1 MQHDRN
7 APGTEHV
14 DGGMAVAEEDIRGL
28 GSFVLVF
35 LLFVMSAGLLTF
47 TPVLTKAPPP
57 DMGYHTHPAFFPGIA
72 LGLTAVGSGLV
83 SFRCFMRSWP
93 FEIAPLHPRHFEA
106 ATPVLFSLLF
116 LGYVTLVPM
125 LGYVLSTVMFVGA
138 VLGIAGLS
146 LRQWLTGVVLLP
158 AICWI
163 TFVWLFDV
171 WFPDPSLL

>member
-1 MQHDRN
+1 MQHDRY
-7 APGTEHV
+7 APDTEHV

-28 GSFVLVF
+28 GSFVLV
-35 LLFVMSAGLLTF
+35 LSLFVVSAGLLAF

-57 DMGYHTHPAFFPGIA
+57 NMGYHTHPAFFPGIA

-83 SFRCFMRSWP
+83 SLRCLMRSWP
-93 FEIAPLHPRHFEA
+93 FEFAQLNPRSFVA
-106 ATPVLFSLLF
+106 ATPVLFALLF
-116 LGYVTLVPM
+116 LGYVTLVPL
-125 LGYVLSTVMFVGA
+125 LGYMLSTVLFVGTI
-138 VLGIAGLS
+138 LGIARLT

-171 WFPDPSLL
+171 WFPAPSLL